1 MARKFDLR
9 IRRAGAVVLC
19 VLLGFALG
27 MGGYTFIYAEG
38 YSYLTNDP
46 RACINCHI
54 MRDHFDGW
62 VHSSHHAAA
71 TCNDCHL
78 PHDPVG
84 KWVTKA
90 DNGFWHSYYF
100 TFDNFDEPIRL
111 RQVSR
116 DVLNQSCLHCHDQ
129 LLSQVIHEAAQT
141 ETATA
146 GGFDCIR
153 CHRDVGHGPL
163 D

>member
-1 MARKFDLR
+1 MTRKRNLPARR
-9 IRRAGAVVLC
+9 IGAAAMC
-19 VLLGFALG
+19 VLLGFTLG
-27 MGGYTFIYAEG
+27 LGGYTFIYAEG

-46 RACINCHI
+46 RACVNCHI

-62 VHSSHHAAA
+62 VHSSHHAVA

-84 KWVTKA
+84 KWLTKA

-116 DVLNQSCLHCHDQ
+116 DVLNQACLHCHDQ
-129 LLSQVIHEAAQT
+129 LLSQVIHEAART
-141 ETATA
+141 EMATA